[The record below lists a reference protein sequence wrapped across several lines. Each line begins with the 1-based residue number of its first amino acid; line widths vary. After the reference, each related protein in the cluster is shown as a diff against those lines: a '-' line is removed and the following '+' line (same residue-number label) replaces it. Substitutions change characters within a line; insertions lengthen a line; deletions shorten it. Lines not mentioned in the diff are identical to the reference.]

1 MIWVF
6 WRTCVRCVF
15 WRACV
20 RTYTS
25 ISSDS
30 VTVSTYLGC
39 ASQGEG
45 CHADATLRTV
55 VKRTLPP
62 QATLVSLS
70 LSVEKDETRWGSRQ
84 EHVHDA
90 LCVLYTCCCLFS
102 PKLPL
107 HHIVVT
113 VECVVRYRTF
123 LPQFGWG
130 REARATVPLL
140 SLERALSATGVHLE
154 VSCALDGYGAAEA
167 HNF

>member
-30 VTVSTYLGC
+30 VTVSTYLGRC

-70 LSVEKDETRWGSRQ
+70 LSVEKDKTQWESGQ
-84 EHVHDA
+84 EQHVHGA
-90 LCVLYTCCCLFS
+90 LCALYTCCCLFS

-107 HHIVVT
+107 HCIVVT
-113 VECVVRYRTF
+113 VICVVRY
-123 LPQFGWG
+123 L
-130 REARATVPLL
+130 TVWVGKRSTCYGTTPL
-140 SLERALSATGVHLE
+140 SLDSPLCYWGTSG
-154 VSCALDGYGAAEA
+154 G
-167 HNF
+167 